1 MSPSSSETH
10 YDVLGVSKTCSHDEI
25 KAAFRKLSLK
35 HHPDVAQDG
44 DATIDQFKRISNAH
58 SVLSNA
64 TERRRYDRELDD
76 QKFWRQNRG
85 AGSGN
90 GMGGGF
96 YGSDGLKR
104 RNGPQNAQRGIHM
117 AMETLFHP
125 RYIALGVVGFASLV
139 ALSNMTGNGNNKHK
153 VDPASPMVEAWKNP
167 DTGRWEQPAPWDPLY
182 RKLQPTLQL
191 VPRDQVR
198 RRNR

>member
-1 MSPSSSETH
+1 MPSSSETH
-10 YDVLGVSKTCSHDEI
+10 YDVLGVNKTCSHDEI
-25 KAAFRKLSLK
+25 KAAFRKLSLQ

-44 DATIDQFKRISNAH
+44 CVEQFKKISNAH
-58 SVLSNA
+58 SILSNA

-76 QKFWRQNRG
+76 QKFWRQKN
-85 AGSGN
+85 N
-90 GMGGGF
+90 GMGGGGF
-96 YGSDGLKR
+96 YGNDGLR
-104 RNGPQNAQRGIHM
+104 RKSGPQNSQRGMHM

-167 DTGRWEQPAPWDPLY
+167 NTGRWEQPAPWDPLY

-191 VPRDQVR
+191 MPRDQVK